1 MRLSRRAL
9 RIAGGNKTASHEANI
24 NLVPM
29 IDILTV
35 LVLYLLVGSIASHL
49 AILKLNLPAP
59 SQPVP
64 EKPPMA
70 LTVQVR
76 ATELNVGDANG
87 ILTTIP
93 NTPDGY
99 NLGALGDFLA
109 KVKQKNPTETS
120 VTILME
126 PDLTYD
132 TLVQVMDTARV
143 FPTLPEDAKPGVR
156 EMFPN
161 ISIGDA
167 HTTSPAPAT
176 APQTVVPPGSGQ

>member
-9 RIAGGNKTASHEANI
+9 RMAGGQRAASHEANI

-59 SQPVP
+59 NQPTP
-64 EKPPMA
+64 EKPPLS
-70 LTVQVR
+70 LTILVKHS
-76 ATELNVGDANG
+76 ELDVGDANG
-87 ILTTIP
+87 VLQALP
-93 NTPDGY
+93 NTPNGY
-99 NLGALGDFLA
+99 NLAALGDFLS
-109 KVKQKNPTETS
+109 KVKAKNPEETS

-126 PDLTYD
+126 QDLPYE
-132 TLVQVMDTARV
+132 TLVKVMDTARV
-143 FPTLPEDAKPGVR
+143 YPEDATGTSQLR

-167 HTTSPAPAT
+167 PATSPAPANAPT
-176 APQTVVPPGSGQ
+176 AASPPAATP